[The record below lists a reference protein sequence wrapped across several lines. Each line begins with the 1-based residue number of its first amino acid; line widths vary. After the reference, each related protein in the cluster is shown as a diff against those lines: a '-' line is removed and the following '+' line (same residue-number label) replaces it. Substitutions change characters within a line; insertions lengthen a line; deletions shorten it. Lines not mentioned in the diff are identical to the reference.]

1 MAKKISTDN
10 EPGEFAAYLGID
22 WGDQEH
28 SVCLAAV
35 GSKKFETWTVKHT
48 PEELDT
54 WLSRLQERFEGKP
67 VAVCLEI
74 SRGPLVSVLLRH
86 PFVTVF
92 PVNPQ
97 TLARYREA
105 WAPSGAK
112 DDPSDAKLALEVLMK
127 HRDKL
132 TALVPQSAE
141 MRDRKS
147 VV

>member
-1 MAKKISTDN
+1 MAKKISTHN
-10 EPGEFAAYLGID
+10 HALEFAAYLGID
-22 WGDQEH
+22 WGDREH
-28 SVCLAAV
+28 SVCLASAD
-35 GSKKFETWTVKHT
+35 SKKVETWTVKHN
-48 PEELDT
+48 PEELDA
-54 WLSRLQERFEGKP
+54 WLSTLRERFEGKP
-67 VAVCLEI
+67 IAVCLEI

-86 PFVTVF
+86 SFVTVF

-132 TALVPQSAE
+132 TALVPQCYRAHL
-141 MRDRKS
+141 MA
-147 VV
+147 